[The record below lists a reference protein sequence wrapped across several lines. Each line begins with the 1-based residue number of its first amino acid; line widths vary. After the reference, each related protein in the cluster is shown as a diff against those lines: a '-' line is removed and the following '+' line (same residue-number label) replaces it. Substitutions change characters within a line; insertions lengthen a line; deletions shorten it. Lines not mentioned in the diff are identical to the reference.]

1 MDLRVLQPSSK
12 RHRGSRT
19 RDQPPTRGAR
29 RNGSRWRA
37 RAREGGLLRRDSP
50 HQSSTGKEW
59 PATKNPRREAM
70 QVGVLGVTIAFSGGD
85 GARVHLR
92 DCPGGGL
99 CRAARCRGCPTHSRP
114 QVTSAGRNLI
124 TVFSAV
130 NNLSQKNSRARPPRS
145 PPPGARHARCA
156 RVARRRNAPK
166 TSRRIR
172 RRTKKLR
179 VLCGL
184 RRSTA
189 PTRPRSRTCGAACVR
204 PRRARRRASG
214 AAATERHHGSA
225 DGASQQPDCAKVR
238 KKFRSPRDA
247 TTRAR
252 RAPRGWKH
260 PRLSSA
266 RTSLAHPIAAA
277 TSPPGH
283 WRRRAARRTDTAA
296 ARLRRAFAG
305 RKRNRPHRAAG
316 RSARGGCRAQWSSS
330 SSSSA

>member
-1 MDLRVLQPSSK
+1 
-12 RHRGSRT
+12 
-19 RDQPPTRGAR
+19 
-29 RNGSRWRA
+29 
-37 RAREGGLLRRDSP
+37 
-50 HQSSTGKEW
+50 
-59 PATKNPRREAM
+59 M

-156 RVARRRNAPK
+156 RVAHRRNAPA

-184 RRSTA
+184 RRPTA
-189 PTRPRSRTCGAACVR
+189 PTRPRSRTCDAACVR

-214 AAATERHHGSA
+214 AAATERHHDSA

-247 TTRAR
+247 DHAR
-252 RAPRGWKH
+252 PACVARVETSVA
-260 PRLSSA
+260 SSA
-266 RTSLAHPIAAA
+266 RTSLRIRIAAA
-277 TSPPGH
+277 AMPPGH
-283 WRRRAARRTDTAA
+283 WRRGAAHRTDTAA

-316 RSARGGCRAQWSSS
+316 RNARGGRRAQWSSS